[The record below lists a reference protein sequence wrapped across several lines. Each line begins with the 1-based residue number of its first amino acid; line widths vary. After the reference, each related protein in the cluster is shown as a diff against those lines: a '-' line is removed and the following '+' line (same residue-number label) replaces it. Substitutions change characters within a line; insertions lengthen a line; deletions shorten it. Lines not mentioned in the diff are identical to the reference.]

1 MLILG
6 RKAGESLT
14 IGGDISITVLSVDS
28 GGNVSL
34 GIQAPKEML
43 ILRSELQQ
51 AVSSNQEAAQ
61 SPSTPQLL
69 ASLESAFRRAE
80 AVTPPSGPAA
90 LRLHSYS
97 RAIRLPFQKRQWSPR
112 SWQYRSCC
120 KCSPPP
126 PALAISLMSTPE
138 QKQAWI
144 LCAEYPCLLFTIN
157 ASDPRCC
164 PEPVCTAGMTHI
176 RAPFYVI
183 WFRVLRLI
191 PFV

>member
-1 MLILG
+1 MNMMDGI
-6 RKAGESLT
+6 AATASSLA
-14 IGGDISITVLSVDS
+14 SA
-28 GGNVSL
+28 
-34 GIQAPKEML
+34 Q
-43 ILRSELQQ
+43 LQQ
-51 AVSSNQEAAQ
+51 SYTLAVSKKAMEVPGAGSTGVAANA
-61 SPSTPQLL
+61 PPLL
-69 ASLESAFRRAE
+69 Q
-80 AVTPPSGPAA
+80 P
-90 LRLHSYS
+90 
-97 RAIRLPFQKRQWSPR
+97 
-112 SWQYRSCC
+112 
-120 KCSPPP
+120 
-126 PALAISLMSTPE
+126 LAISLMSTPE